1 MTDLRKIDIGDTAV
15 LPPEDVRAG
24 AVPEMR
30 WLEIDDLRID
40 DSFQRPLAR
49 ANWTAIRKIA
59 SGFSWSMFT
68 PVVVAP
74 IVGGQYSLIDGQHR
88 THAAKICG
96 FDRVP
101 AMIVMTAEVGQAAAF
116 AAINGNVIRMQASH
130 VFKAAL
136 AAKVDWAMRADAAVR
151 AAGCRL
157 LTYNPSTIALRPGD
171 IVCIAEIRR
180 HIEQNRDRLVIDALE
195 ALGHSFQ
202 PSKDHYS
209 VAVIGPWLS
218 VLQELGPAT
227 RGADLG
233 AFCRR
238 NDLARL
244 RFQCTA
250 MVEREE
256 YRGRKPAEIFRTALL
271 ALARRELCD
280 KAPVPQLAGEDALA
294 ARMGEV
300 AARDRKAMRA
310 II

>member
-1 MTDLRKIDIGDTAV
+1 MTELRKVDIGDTAV

-59 SGFSWSMFT
+59 AGFSWSMFT

-116 AAINGNVIRMQASH
+116 AAINGNVVRMSTFH
-130 VFKAAL
+130 IFKAAL
-136 AAKVDWAMRADAAVR
+136 AAKVDWAVRADAAVA
-151 AAGCRL
+151 AAGCWL
-157 LTYNPSTIALRPGD
+157 MTYNPGSGVRPRY
-171 IVCIAEIRR
+171 VMCIQEIRR
-180 HIEQNRDRLVIDALE
+180 HIEAGRDRVVIDGLE
-195 ALGHSFQ
+195 ALGHSFAPGVQ
-202 PSKDHYS
+202 HYAQN
-209 VAVIGPWLS
+209 VVGPWLS
-218 VLQELGPAT
+218 VLAELGPAA
-227 RGADLG
+227 RGADLA
-233 AFCRR
+233 AFCRK
-238 NDLARL
+238 NDLAHL
-244 RFQCTA
+244 RDKCQSLAQADEF
-250 MVEREE
+250 
-256 YRGRKPAEIFRTALL
+256 RGRKPIEIFRTALM
-271 ALARRELCD
+271 AMAKRELCE

-294 ARMGEV
+294 ARMVEV